1 MMSQSTMGV
10 GDGVVIVFALS
21 VACVAHFTATQQQQS
36 SVCVN
41 KSQNLK

>member
-1 MMSQSTMGV
+1 MSQSTMGV
-10 GDGVVIVFALS
+10 GGVVIVFALS